1 MVGMVVDGMEVELD
15 LELGIAEKVR
25 EVVKN

>member
-1 MVGMVVDGMEVELD
+1 MVGMAVDGMEVELD